1 MDNDLKE
8 IIIGAAII
16 LVVIFIGIPALLL
29 ILAVAV
35 AILVTAFL
43 IIMAGRIFI
52 NIVIGFIL
60 CWALSVFS
68 LIEFSIANSLAIGIL
83 LFVVGWILGKL
94 IRQDIKI
101 GALTKKDN

>member
-35 AILVTAFL
+35 AILVTASL
-43 IIMAGRIFI
+43 IILAGRIFI

-68 LIEFSIANSLAIGIL
+68 LIEFSIENSLAIGIL

-94 IRQDIKI
+94 IRRDTRINVP
-101 GALTKKDN
+101 TKEK

>member
-68 LIEFSIANSLAIGIL
+68 LIEFSIENSLAIGIL